1 MATNKV
7 ILNGE
12 VKIDLTQDTVKS
24 EDVATGKTFHGAD
37 GVQRTGS
44 AVDLWKSY
52 LEEYGGYDSDR
63 NFYVPP
69 YTCVQRYYIFD
80 DYMSAT
86 IDMGEGATIST
97 GCSVFGSGSNMG
109 TFTFNFARYEDL
121 NSFLCGPD
129 YYVVGDSCDVYAVT
143 VNNEPVTEYS
153 NPYYRSHFRP
163 QNSYISKIELS
174 ENGGYIGEYSFQDS
188 NGSGVFDANSV
199 ILCYSEYPPAL
210 GTDAFYGFS
219 GRIIVY
225 SDCVED
231 YKNATNWSNFAD
243 QIEGGLENYDN

>member
-12 VKIDLTQDTVKS
+12 VKIDLTKDTVKS
-24 EDVATGKTFHGAD
+24 EDVAAGKTFHSAD

-44 AVDLWKSY
+44 AVDLWKNY

-69 YTCVQRYYIFD
+69 YTQVQRYYIFD

-86 IDMGEGATIST
+86 IDMGEGATIGT
-97 GCSVFGSGSNMG
+97 GCQVFGSGANYGS
-109 TFTFNFARYEDL
+109 FTFNFARYEDL
-121 NSFLCGPD
+121 NNFLYGPD
-129 YYVVGDSCDVYAVT
+129 VYVGGDSCDVYAVT
-143 VNNEPVTEYS
+143 INNEPVTEYS
-153 NPYYRSHFRP
+153 NPYFRSHFRP
-163 QNSYISKIELS
+163 QNSYISKIELLGT
-174 ENGGYIGEYSFQDS
+174 GGYVGEQSFQDCS
-188 NGSGVFDANSV
+188 GYGVFDENSV
-199 ILCYSEYPPAL
+199 ILCYSEYPPTL
-210 GTDAFYGFS
+210 GSDAFLGFS

-225 SDCVED
+225 SDYVED
-231 YKNATNWSNFAD
+231 YKSATNWSNFAD

>member
-12 VKIDLTQDTVKS
+12 VKIDLTKDTVKS
-24 EDVATGKTFHGAD
+24 EDVAAGKTFHSAD

-52 LEEYGGYDSDR
+52 LEEHGYDSSDR

-69 YTCVQRYYIFD
+69 YTQVRRYYIFD
-80 DYMSAT
+80 DYMGAN
-86 IDMGEGATIST
+86 IDMGEGATIET
-97 GCSVFGSGSNMG
+97 GYQVFGSGSNYG
-109 TFTFNFARYEDL
+109 SFTFNFARYEDL
-121 NSFLCGPD
+121 NSFLYGPD
-129 YYVVGDSCDVYAVT
+129 YYVEGDSCDVRAVT
-143 VNNEPVTEYS
+143 VNNEPVTEY
-153 NPYYRSHFRP
+153 PDITYCRGHFRP

-174 ENGGYIGEYSFQDS
+174 SSGGYIGDCSFYDDYT
-188 NGSGVFDANSV
+188 GVFDENSV
-199 ILCYSEYPPAL
+199 ILCYSEYPPTL
-210 GTDAFYGFS
+210 GSGAFYGFN

-225 SDCVED
+225 SGSVEE